1 MKNKR
6 NLTAS
11 ILAASVIA
19 AVTAYAASNSGAA
32 GVGFGA
38 AASSSA
44 GIPLRAAAA
53 QTGKKVLLPAAPAQ
67 TGFERFIVKYKD
79 GSAARLN
86 RNTLMSN
93 ITAAGTRAG
102 VIASSASRGT
112 PAAMGFSHV
121 RTLGIGADLVRA
133 SRCLTPAESTAL
145 LTQLRA
151 DPNVVYAQPDY
162 LKQRLDFIPDD
173 TRFDL
178 QWDFTDPTVGIG
190 APKAWDTSS
199 GTGVVVAVL
208 DTGYVDHAD
217 LDGNVVPGYD
227 FIIDTEVAGDGDG
240 RDADAHDPGDWVG
253 GGTSSWHGTHVA
265 GTVAAVTNNAK
276 GVAGVAFGAK
286 MMPVRVLG
294 HGGGYTSDIADAIIW
309 ASGGTVAGVAS
320 LDPANVADVINMSLG
335 GYGACSDDPVT
346 QAAVD
351 GAISRGTTIVV
362 AAGNDNDDAAFHSP
376 ASCRGV
382 ITVGAS
388 GVDGGRSYFSNYG
401 PTVALSAPGGNAT
414 SMSDPDNRWIWSTGN
429 SGTTTPVA
437 SPAGDVLMGY
447 IGTSQ
452 ASPHVAGTVALM
464 QAARVAAGKA
474 ALTPAEV
481 KTMLRNTVK
490 PYTVTPPLGKPQ
502 GPGILDAAAAV
513 FAATQ
518 DIPADTS
525 TLLANRVVLS
535 GQGGTAGEALVY
547 KLVVPAGRTSVN
559 LRTYGGTG
567 DVSLYVARD
576 RIPTA
581 LNYDRKSVK
590 AGNAETVV
598 ITSPVAGTY
607 YMTVVGETAFAN
619 VSVLGL
625 Y

>member
-11 ILAASVIA
+11 ILAVSVIA
-19 AVTAYAASNSGAA
+19 AVTSYAASNNGAG
-32 GVGFGA
+32 GVSFGA
-38 AASSSA
+38 AASGST
-44 GIPLRAAAA
+44 GNPTRAAVA
-53 QTGKKVLLPAAPAQ
+53 QTGGKNLLSAAPAQ
-67 TGFERFIVKYKD
+67 TGFDRFIVKYKD
-79 GSAARLN
+79 GSAAKLSRS
-86 RNTLMSN
+86 TLIGN
-93 ITAAGTRAG
+93 LTAAGVRAG
-102 VIASSASRGT
+102 VITSSASRGA

-133 SRCLTPAESTAL
+133 SRRLTPTESTAL
-145 LTQLRA
+145 LSQLRA

-162 LKQRLDFIPDD
+162 IKQRLDFIPND

-178 QWDFTDPTVGIG
+178 QWDFTDLTVGIG

-217 LDGNVVPGYD
+217 LDGNVVSGYD
-227 FIIDTEVAGDGDG
+227 FIIDTTVAGDGDG
-240 RDADAHDPGDWVG
+240 RDADAHDPGDWEG
-253 GGTSSWHGTHVA
+253 GGSSSWHGTHVA

-276 GVAGVAFGAK
+276 GVAGVAYGAR

-294 HGGGYTSDIADAIIW
+294 HGGGYTSDIADAITW
-309 ASGGTVAGVAS
+309 ASGGTVAGVTS

-335 GYGACSDDPVT
+335 GYGACNDDPVT

-376 ASCRGV
+376 ASCKGV
-382 ITVGAS
+382 IAVGAS

-464 QAARVAAGKA
+464 QSARVAAGKA
-474 ALTPAEV
+474 VLTPAEV
-481 KTMLRNTVK
+481 KTMLRNTAK
-490 PYTVTPPLGKPQ
+490 PFTVLPPLAKPQ

-525 TLLANRVVLS
+525 TLLTNRVALAGQS
-535 GQGGTAGEALVY
+535 GTSGEAVVY
-547 KLVVPAGRTSVN
+547 KIVVPAGKTSVN

-576 RIPTA
+576 RVPTA
-581 LNYDRKSVK
+581 SSYDRKSVK
-590 AGNAETVV
+590 SGNSETVV
-598 ITSPVAGTY
+598 ITSPAAGTY

-619 VSVLGL
+619 VSVLAL

>member
-11 ILAASVIA
+11 ILAVSVIA
-19 AVTAYAASNSGAA
+19 AVTAYAASNSGAV

-44 GIPLRAAAA
+44 GIPTRAAVA
-53 QTGKKVLLPAAPAQ
+53 QTGRKNLLSAAPAQ

-86 RNTLMSN
+86 RSTLIGN
-93 ITAAGTRAG
+93 LTAAGVRAG
-102 VIASSASRGT
+102 VVTSSASRGA

-121 RTLGIGADLVRA
+121 RMLGIGADLVRA
-133 SRCLTPAESTAL
+133 SRRLTPAESRAL

-190 APKAWDTSS
+190 APKAWDSSS
-199 GTGVVVAVL
+199 GGGVVVAVL

-227 FIIDTEVAGDGDG
+227 FIIDTTVAGDGDG
-240 RDADAHDPGDWVG
+240 RDADAHDPGDWEG
-253 GGTSSWHGTHVA
+253 GGSSSWHGTHVA

-276 GVAGVAFGAK
+276 GVAGVAYGAK

-294 HGGGYTSDIADAIIW
+294 HGGGYTSDIADAITW

-376 ASCRGV
+376 ASCKGV
-382 ITVGAS
+382 IAVGAS

-414 SMSDPDNRWIWSTGN
+414 SGSDPDNRWIWSTGN

-474 ALTPAEV
+474 VLTPAEV

-525 TLLANRVVLS
+525 TLLANRVVLA

-547 KLVVPAGRTSVN
+547 KLVVPAGKTSVN

-581 LNYDRKSVK
+581 SNYDRKSVK
-590 AGNAETVV
+590 SGNSETVV
-598 ITSPVAGTY
+598 ITSPAAGTY

-619 VSVLGL
+619 VSVLAL

>member
-11 ILAASVIA
+11 ILAVSVIA
-19 AVTAYAASNSGAA
+19 AVTSYAASNNGAG
-32 GVGFGA
+32 GVSFGA
-38 AASSSA
+38 AASGST
-44 GIPLRAAAA
+44 GNPTRAAVA
-53 QTGKKVLLPAAPAQ
+53 QTGRKNLLSAAPAQ
-67 TGFERFIVKYKD
+67 TGFDRFIVKYKD
-79 GSAARLN
+79 GSAAKLSRS
-86 RNTLMSN
+86 TLIGN
-93 ITAAGTRAG
+93 LTAAGVRAG
-102 VIASSASRGT
+102 VITSSASRGA

-133 SRCLTPAESTAL
+133 SRRLTPTESTAL

-162 LKQRLDFIPDD
+162 IKQRLDFIPND

-178 QWDFTDPTVGIG
+178 QWDFTDLTVGIG

-217 LDGNVVPGYD
+217 LDGNVVSGYD
-227 FIIDTEVAGDGDG
+227 FIIDTTVAGDGDG
-240 RDADAHDPGDWVG
+240 RDADAHDPGDWEG
-253 GGTSSWHGTHVA
+253 GGSSSWHGTHVA

-276 GVAGVAFGAK
+276 GVAGVAYGAR

-294 HGGGYTSDIADAIIW
+294 HGGGYTSDIADAITW
-309 ASGGTVAGVAS
+309 ASGGTVAGVTS
-320 LDPANVADVINMSLG
+320 LDPADVADVINMSLG
-335 GYGACSDDPVT
+335 GYGACNDDPVT

-376 ASCRGV
+376 ASCKGV
-382 ITVGAS
+382 IAVGAS

-464 QAARVAAGKA
+464 QSARVAAGKA
-474 ALTPAEV
+474 VLTPAEV
-481 KTMLRNTVK
+481 KTMLRNTAK
-490 PYTVTPPLGKPQ
+490 PFTVLPPLAKPQ

-525 TLLANRVVLS
+525 TLLTNRVALAGQS
-535 GQGGTAGEALVY
+535 GTSGEAVVY
-547 KLVVPAGRTSVN
+547 KIVVPAGKTSVN

-576 RIPTA
+576 RVPTA
-581 LNYDRKSVK
+581 SSYDRKSVK
-590 AGNAETVV
+590 SGNSETVV
-598 ITSPVAGTY
+598 ITSPAAGTY

-619 VSVLGL
+619 VSVLAL

>member
-11 ILAASVIA
+11 VLAVSVIA
-19 AVTAYAASNSGAA
+19 AVTAYAASSSGVA
-32 GVGFGA
+32 VVNFGA
-38 AASSSA
+38 AASSA
-44 GIPLRAAAA
+44 TGIPARAAGA
-53 QTGKKVLLPAAPAQ
+53 QTGKKSLLSAAPAQ

-79 GSAARLN
+79 GSSARLN
-86 RNTLMSN
+86 RNTLIGN
-93 ITAAGTRAG
+93 ITAAGVRAG
-102 VIASSASRGT
+102 VVTSSVSRGA

-133 SRCLTPAESTAL
+133 SRRLSPAESTAL

-178 QWDFTDPTVGIG
+178 QWDFTDLSVGIG

-227 FIIDTEVAGDGDG
+227 FIIDTTVAGDGDG
-240 RDADAHDPGDWVG
+240 RDADAHDPGDWEG

-286 MMPVRVLG
+286 VMPVRVLG
-294 HGGGYTSDIADAIIW
+294 HGGGYTSDIADAITW
-309 ASGGTVAGVAS
+309 ASGGTVAGVTN

-335 GYGACSDDPVT
+335 GSGACSDDPVT

-376 ASCRGV
+376 ASCKGV
-382 ITVGAS
+382 IAVGAS

-414 SMSDPDNRWIWSTGN
+414 SGSDPNNRWIWSTGN
-429 SGTTTPVA
+429 SGATTPVA

-464 QAARVAAGKA
+464 QSARVAAGKA
-474 ALTPAEV
+474 ALTPAQV

-490 PYTVTPPLGKPQ
+490 PYTVLPPLAKPQ

-513 FAATQ
+513 YAATQ

-525 TLLANRVVLS
+525 TLLTNRVVLA
-535 GQGGTAGEALVY
+535 GQSGTAGEAVVY
-547 KLVVPAGRTSVN
+547 KIVVPAGKTSVN

-576 RIPTA
+576 RVPTA
-581 LNYDRKSVK
+581 ANYDRKSAK
-590 AGNAETVV
+590 PGNAETVV